1 MLNESNTQS
10 VAGNGADSSVISAAS
25 AKAYRSASSMSR
37 EFHNF
42 LADVEDLISDTTSLT
57 GEDLARIK
65 TKLSERVADAKESF
79 ESMGGDMA
87 QRARKTVAVTNE
99 YVHEQPWKAIGI
111 SAAFGFLLGFV
122 LARRN

>member
-1 MLNESNTQS
+1 MLNESNTQGS
-10 VAGNGADSSVISAAS
+10 TGNGADRAVIPAAN
-25 AKAYRSASSMSR
+25 AKAYRAASGMSR

-42 LADVEDLISDTTSLT
+42 LADIEELISDSTSLT
-57 GEDLARIK
+57 GEDLARVK
-65 TKLSERVADAKESF
+65 AKLSERVAEAKESVDA
-79 ESMGGDMA
+79 MGGDIA

-111 SAAFGFLLGFV
+111 SVAFGFMLGFV